1 MANQNGKNEAQNPEK
16 QKRKV
21 SPALTVV
28 LIFLFGLLIFISWL
42 YIDQK
47 KTTTQITDA
56 LSREK
61 DSLENEFVD
70 LRNEYDSLKTTND
83 SMNLELEQ
91 EQSRIDNLISEL
103 KTVKATNYT
112 KIKKLQDELKTVRS
126 VAKSYVRQIDSLNQ
140 LNQELLAENKIVR
153 ENLEE
158 TEKSK
163 KQLEEDK
170 ETLTE
175 QVTRAKVLR
184 TEDLNAI
191 PINKKGKEKNR
202 VDKIEKIKVC
212 FKVEENDLV
221 EPGERYFYIR
231 IASPEDDAILTNS
244 EDNLFE
250 YEDEKIVYSARRQI
264 EYTGEEQDVCIY
276 FDTEGE
282 LDPGEYTVFVFA
294 DGNQIGDTTF
304 QLEESGWLFF

>member
-1 MANQNGKNEAQNPEK
+1 MANQNGKNEAQNPER

-21 SPALTVV
+21 PPALTVV

-61 DSLENEFVD
+61 DSLETEFVD

-91 EQSRIDNLISEL
+91 EQTRIDNLISEL

-126 VAKSYVRQIDSLNQ
+126 IAKSYVRQIDSLNQ

-158 TEKSK
+158 TERSK

-184 TEDLNAI
+184 TENLNAI
-191 PINKKGKEKNR
+191 PINKRGKEKNR

-244 EDNLFE
+244 QDNLFE
-250 YEDEKIVYSARRQI
+250 YEEEKIVYSARRQI

>member
-61 DSLENEFVD
+61 DSLETEFVD

>member
-1 MANQNGKNEAQNPEK
+1 MANQNGQNEEKKPEQ

-21 SPALTVV
+21 SAALTVI

-61 DSLENEFVD
+61 DSLESEFVE
-70 LRNEYDSLKTTND
+70 LRNEYDSLKTSND
-83 SMNLELEQ
+83 SINVELEQ

-126 VAKSYVRQIDSLNQ
+126 IAKSYVRQIDSLNQ
-140 LNQELLAENKIVR
+140 LNQELLAENKMVR
-153 ENLEE
+153 QNLEE
-158 TEKSK
+158 TQKSK
-163 KQLEEDK
+163 KQLEEERD
-170 ETLTE
+170 TLTK

-184 TEDLNAI
+184 TENLNAI
-191 PINKKGKEKNR
+191 PINKRGKEKNR

-212 FKVEENDLV
+212 FKVEENELV

-250 YEDEKIVYSARRQI
+250 YQDKKIVYSARRQI

-276 FDTEGE
+276 FDAEGE
-282 LDPGEYTVFVFA
+282 LIPGEYTVFVFA